1 MKGIVF
7 VKLNEFVEELWG
19 DEFWE
24 QMLDETNL
32 ESEGVYTSIGLYD
45 DQELVDLILVILKH
59 KGLTMEQ
66 AQNAFGE
73 WLFKEL
79 YQAAPADVHNFKDT
93 FKFLHAV
100 QNVIHVEVKK
110 LNPDAVLPEFTFL
123 NESEN
128 HLSILYESPR
138 HLCYFC
144 EGLIK
149 GLAQH
154 TGEVIT
160 TSQSECVHAGGQQCV
175 IEVNRQV

>member
-7 VKLNEFVEELWG
+7 VKFNEFIEELWG

-24 QMLDETNL
+24 HMLDEAPL
-32 ESEGVYTSIGLYD
+32 ESEGAYTSVGNYA
-45 DQELVDLILVILKH
+45 DQELVELILVAMKH
-59 KGLTMEQ
+59 KGLTMVQ

-79 YQAAPADVHNFKDT
+79 YSMAPPDAHDFKDT
-93 FKFLHAV
+93 FEFLHGV

-110 LNPDAVLPEFTFL
+110 LNPDAILPEFTFL
-123 NESEN
+123 EESEN
-128 HLSILYESPR
+128 HLSMVYESPR

-154 TGEVIT
+154 TGESVS
-160 TSQSECVHAGGQQCV
+160 TSQSECVHEGGQRCV
-175 IEVNRQV
+175 IEVNRQT